1 MTYHADLIPMTKA
14 AVEDL
19 LGDATRNRL
28 AFARNAMPYNL
39 NDLLVIGITSRALF
53 DLDEADAVFKHE
65 GIEAYREHQRLRET
79 VILASGTG
87 FSLVENLLRIND
99 QVHEPVVEVVVISR
113 NDADSGIRILNS
125 IEAHGLGITR
135 AAFTDGRP
143 PWPYLKAFDC
153 DLFLSAEREDVEQ
166 ALRNNRP
173 AALVLKTG
181 SRSKGSGLDSEVRIA
196 FDGDAVLFD
205 HESEHVYQTRGLEAF
220 NRREA
225 ELAEVPLSP
234 GPFKPFLDSL
244 AKIQRK
250 FPAEKSIR
258 LALVTSRAA
267 PAHRRVVNTLRQWG
281 IRLNETFFLGGVDKS
296 GVLAAFKPHIF
307 FDDQLT
313 HLETAQANTP
323 SAHVVPVTAQPVL
336 PFDEV
341 GPAPKG
347 PAPKPAEPAPKPA
360 DEVA

>member
-1 MTYHADLIPMTKA
+1 
-14 AVEDL
+14 
-19 LGDATRNRL
+19 
-28 AFARNAMPYNL
+28 MPHNL
-39 NDLLVIGITSRALF
+39 NELLVIGITSRALF
-53 DLDEADAVFKHE
+53 DLEEADAVFKRE
-65 GIEAYREHQRLRET
+65 GIDAYRQHQRSRET
-79 VILASGTG
+79 DILAPGTG
-87 FSLVENLLRIND
+87 FSLVENLLRINEL
-99 QVHEPVVEVVVISR
+99 VHEPVVEVVVISR

-125 IEAHGLGITR
+125 IEAYDLDITR

-143 PWPYLKAFDC
+143 PWPYLEAFAC

-181 SRSKGSGLDSEVRIA
+181 VRSTGLGSVDGEVRIA

-234 GPFKPFLDSL
+234 GPFKPFLESL
-244 AKIQRK
+244 AKIQLK
-250 FPAEKSIR
+250 FPAEKSPIR

-313 HLETAQANTP
+313 HLETAQATTP
-323 SAHVVPVTAQPVL
+323 SAHVVPLSAQPVL
-336 PFDEV
+336 PFDEL
-341 GPAPKG
+341 GSSPSEPAS
-347 PAPKPAEPAPKPA
+347 KPAH
-360 DEVA
+360 EVA

>member
-1 MTYHADLIPMTKA
+1 
-14 AVEDL
+14 
-19 LGDATRNRL
+19 
-28 AFARNAMPYNL
+28 MPYNL
-39 NDLLVIGITSRALF
+39 TELLVIGITSRALF
-53 DLDEADAVFKHE
+53 DLEEADAVFKDD
-65 GIEAYREHQRLRET
+65 GIAAYREHQRTRERD
-79 VILASGTG
+79 ILEPGTG

-99 QVHEPVVEVVVISR
+99 LVDEPVVEVVVISR

-135 AAFTDGRP
+135 AAFTDGRA
-143 PWPYLKAFDC
+143 PWPYLRAFAC

-166 ALRNNRP
+166 ALRNSRP
-173 AALVLKTG
+173 AALVLKTTN
-181 SRSKGSGLDSEVRIA
+181 RSNGSGLDGEVRIA
-196 FDGDAVLFD
+196 FDGDSVLFD
-205 HESEHVYQTRGLEAF
+205 HESEHVFQTQGLEAF
-220 NRREA
+220 NKREA

-244 AKIQRK
+244 AKIQRQ
-250 FPAEKSIR
+250 FPPEESPIR

-281 IRLNETFFLGGVDKS
+281 IRLNETFFLGGIEKS

-313 HLETAQANTP
+313 HLETARTTTP
-323 SAHVVPVTAQPVL
+323 SAHVVPLSAQPVL
-336 PFDEV
+336 PFDEI
-341 GPAPKG
+341 GQTSS
-347 PAPKPAEPAPKPA
+347 EPAPRSA

>member
-1 MTYHADLIPMTKA
+1 
-14 AVEDL
+14 
-19 LGDATRNRL
+19 
-28 AFARNAMPYNL
+28 MPYNL

-53 DLDEADAVFKHE
+53 DLDEADAVFKRE
-65 GIEAYREHQRLRET
+65 GIEAYREHQRLRERD
-79 VILASGTG
+79 ILALGTG

-99 QVHEPVVEVVVISR
+99 QVQEPVVEVVVISR

-181 SRSKGSGLDSEVRIA
+181 SRSKGSELDSEVRIA

-244 AKIQRK
+244 ARIQRK
-250 FPAEKSIR
+250 FPAEKSPIR

-341 GPAPKG
+341 GPALG
-347 PAPKPAEPAPKPA
+347 EPASKSA

>member
-1 MTYHADLIPMTKA
+1 
-14 AVEDL
+14 
-19 LGDATRNRL
+19 
-28 AFARNAMPYNL
+28 MPYNL

-53 DLDEADAVFKHE
+53 DLEEADSVFKGE
-65 GIEAYREHQRLRET
+65 GIEAYREHQRSRET
-79 VILASGTG
+79 DILAPGTG
-87 FSLVENLLRIND
+87 FALVENLLRIND
-99 QVHEPVVEVVVISR
+99 QMHEPVVEVVVISR

-143 PWPYLKAFDC
+143 PWPYLKAFEC
-153 DLFLSAEREDVEQ
+153 DLFLSAEPEDVEQ

-181 SRSKGSGLDSEVRIA
+181 LQSKGSGLDSEVRIA

-225 ELAEVPLSP
+225 ELAEMPLSP

-244 AKIQRK
+244 AEIQRK
-250 FPAEKSIR
+250 FPADKSPIR

-296 GVLAAFKPHIF
+296 GVVAAFKPHIF

-313 HLETAQANTP
+313 HLETTQETTP
-323 SAHVVPVTAQPVL
+323 SAHVVPVSAQPVL
-336 PFDEV
+336 PFDDV
-341 GPAPKG
+341 GSATS
-347 PAPKPAEPAPKPA
+347 EPAPRSA

>member
-1 MTYHADLIPMTKA
+1 
-14 AVEDL
+14 
-19 LGDATRNRL
+19 
-28 AFARNAMPYNL
+28 MPYNL

-53 DLDEADAVFKHE
+53 DLEEADSVFKRQ
-65 GIEAYREHQRLRET
+65 GIEAYRDHQRSRET
-79 VILASGTG
+79 DILAPGTG
-87 FSLVENLLRIND
+87 FSLVQNLLRIND

-125 IEAHGLGITR
+125 IEAHDLGITR

-153 DLFLSAEREDVEQ
+153 DLFLSAEPEDVEQ

-181 SRSKGSGLDSEVRIA
+181 IRSQEPGLDGEVRIA

-225 ELAEVPLSP
+225 ELAEVSLSP
-234 GPFKPFLDSL
+234 GPFKRFLDSL
-244 AKIQRK
+244 AEIQRK
-250 FPAEKSIR
+250 FPAEKSPIR

-313 HLETAQANTP
+313 HLETAQATTP
-323 SAHVVPVTAQPVL
+323 SAHVVPVSAQPVL
-336 PFDEV
+336 PFDDV
-341 GPAPKG
+341 GSGINESDPS
-347 PAPKPAEPAPKPA
+347 A